1 MGSRFARLD
10 SKESAFFQR
19 ECEYVKT
26 RTYDQKT
33 PALKG
38 LELIPQATGIP
49 LGTSEITY
57 RRYAEAGQA
66 KIIANYAKDFP
77 RVDVYG
83 EEQTVK
89 TFDIGASYGYNI
101 KEIRESSLTGKHLD
115 QRRATAARNAIERKL
130 NELTLVSNKE
140 AGTFG
145 MLDFPGLTE
154 STLPADGDA
163 SSKTWAKKD
172 VDKIIRDINILV
184 NAVIEPTKG
193 AEVPDTLLLPLNVYT
208 SLQSRRLS
216 NTDSSLIK
224 YIKENFPTFKKIDW
238 LNELGTIGQG
248 GTGRIMVGCFDELHV
263 ENQIVNQFEQG
274 EVETEGMEYKIP
286 CMASTAGVIV
296 YYPGAFA
303 YADGIC

>member
-33 PALKG
+33 PNLKG
-38 LELIPQATGIP
+38 LTLVPQASGIP

-57 RRYAEAGQA
+57 RRYAETGQA

-83 EEQTVK
+83 EEDTVK
-89 TFDIGASYGYNI
+89 VYDIGAYYGYNI
-101 KEIRESSLTGKHLD
+101 KEIRESALTGKRLD
-115 QRRATAARNAIERKL
+115 QRRATTVRNAIDRKL

-140 AGTFG
+140 TGTYG
-145 MLDFPGLTE
+145 LLDFPGLTE
-154 STLPADGDA
+154 STLPADGDG
-163 SSKTWAKKD
+163 SSKSWAVKD
-172 VDKIIRDINILV
+172 ADKIIRDINILLSS
-184 NAVIEPTKG
+184 VIETTKG
-193 AEVPDTLLLPLNVYT
+193 VEVPNTLLLPLNTYT
-208 SLQSRRLS
+208 SLQARRLGD
-216 NTDSSLIK
+216 TDSSLLK
-224 YIKENFPTFKKIDW
+224 YIKDNFPLLTKIDW
-238 LNELGTIGQG
+238 LNELGTIGVG
-248 GTGRIMVGCFDELHV
+248 KTGRVMVGCIDEQHV

-274 EVETEGMEYKIP
+274 DVQQEGMEYQIP

-296 YYPGAFA
+296 YYPQAFA
-303 YADGIC
+303 FADGIQ